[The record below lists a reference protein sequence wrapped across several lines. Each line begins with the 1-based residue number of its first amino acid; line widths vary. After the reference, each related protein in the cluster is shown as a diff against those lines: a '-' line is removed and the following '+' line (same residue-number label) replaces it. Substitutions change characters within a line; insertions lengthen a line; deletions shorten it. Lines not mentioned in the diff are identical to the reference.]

1 MELDLSVSIHGADVL
16 VGIIGGSTVAD
27 VDKVEGGACSE
38 TMDDNALSTASFPT
52 SPRLHAIT
60 RLSISSNFA
69 STLPLPAGAAP
80 SFAMMYQRGRTI
92 RPLKLNPPKCAR
104 NGEEFVDHHGIGLII
119 LGSKPANLLSQ
130 MWNLGLSDLAQ
141 TAKDALARIETT
153 INESVGLD
161 GEDDDDN
168 EEDDK
173 VVMEGELARGVVTV
187 TRDRAPTSEG
197 WSMADGSASLD
208 DSGGDNSSGV
218 NVEKES
224 QISDSFVDLKAMDD
238 ISPKDDERGLQNNNT
253 ALMDALA
260 QIESLQLLVASLR
273 EELTLAKAEKVMLEN
288 QIKELQEENKNSK
301 R

>member
-1 MELDLSVSIHGADVL
+1 
-16 VGIIGGSTVAD
+16 
-27 VDKVEGGACSE
+27 
-38 TMDDNALSTASFPT
+38 
-52 SPRLHAIT
+52 
-60 RLSISSNFA
+60 
-69 STLPLPAGAAP
+69 
-80 SFAMMYQRGRTI
+80 
-92 RPLKLNPPKCAR
+92 
-104 NGEEFVDHHGIGLII
+104 
-119 LGSKPANLLSQ
+119 

-161 GEDDDDN
+161 GDDDDDN
-168 EEDDK
+168 ENDDK
-173 VVMEGELARGVVTV
+173 VVMEGDLARGVVTV

-208 DSGGDNSSGV
+208 DSGGDNSSSSSGV

-238 ISPKDDERGLQNNNT
+238 ISPKDDNDGRGLQNNNNNT

-288 QIKELQEENKNSK
+288 QIKELQEENTNSK

>member
-1 MELDLSVSIHGADVL
+1 
-16 VGIIGGSTVAD
+16 
-27 VDKVEGGACSE
+27 
-38 TMDDNALSTASFPT
+38 
-52 SPRLHAIT
+52 
-60 RLSISSNFA
+60 
-69 STLPLPAGAAP
+69 
-80 SFAMMYQRGRTI
+80 
-92 RPLKLNPPKCAR
+92 
-104 NGEEFVDHHGIGLII
+104 
-119 LGSKPANLLSQ
+119 

-161 GEDDDDN
+161 GDDDDDN

-173 VVMEGELARGVVTV
+173 VVMEGGLARGVVTV

-238 ISPKDDERGLQNNNT
+238 ISPKDDNDGRGLQNNDT

-288 QIKELQEENKNSK
+288 QIKELQEENKSSK